1 MVIWTLRRLF
11 VIPPGVGPARPEAVI
26 RHGRHPPRRAGFDQD
41 GFVLWRIRY
50 QDFTED
56 NGANEV
62 LEARKRKF
70 LVTLVSFR

>member
-1 MVIWTLRRLF
+1 LVIGYWLL
-11 VIPPGVGPARPEAVI
+11 VIGYWLLVI
-26 RHGRHPPRRAGFDQD
+26 RHGHHPPRRAGFDQD

-50 QDFTED
+50 QGFTED

-70 LVTLVSFR
+70 LVTLVSFC